1 MPEEAKKIAF
11 VSGKGGVGKTLLA
24 ANFAFCSST
33 NQRTVLIDLDF
44 QNQGS
49 SGLLSQYVSAGC
61 ANAFDLL
68 MSDRAETE
76 NPIEI
81 RKNLLF
87 IPAFDPSKA
96 DRYGSQISAPFSG
109 LDADALNEILD
120 RILTTNDAQLV
131 IMDCHGGLDDVSFS
145 AFISSDITFIVT
157 EADRVTFNGTLE
169 LLDFYIE
176 RAAAA
181 YQQRNCSKMESE
193 GKNDPTFA
201 RRCSNIEENK
211 VSILVNRVSGRFSY
225 DALQKVCT
233 RQFYDNVHSLR
244 QMNLGFFYFP
254 VDPLAAESFSEHPFY
269 MELMAESILAQK
281 MELLYTTTLKQIP
294 VIEGRSTFYRIFE
307 RKSPAR
313 LARYL
318 KSPYESRMQAVFSF
332 AMLAQLVFFLLTLV
346 SIVLY
351 AMYDPTQF
359 ERSFTV
365 PFWVVMSI
373 VLLFSARIDVQISGF
388 FRDRLRY
395 ESRLYRRGGRPLS
408 VPFLVRL
415 IRLWSFR
422 SFSLAAAVTFVLLAL
437 VSGLAMVLELFGGPP
452 PMPPMQ

>member
-24 ANFAFCSST
+24 ANFAFCAST
-33 NQRTVLIDLDF
+33 NQRTILIDLDF

-49 SGLLSQYVSAGC
+49 SGLLSQHVTAGC

-68 MSDRAETE
+68 MGDRADTKD
-76 NPIEI
+76 PIEI
-81 RKNLLF
+81 RENLF
-87 IPAFDPSKA
+87 FVPAFDPSKA

-109 LDADALNEILD
+109 MDVDRLNEILD
-120 RILTTNDAQLV
+120 GTLAANDARVV

-169 LLDFYIE
+169 LLDFYVE
-176 RAAAA
+176 RAAA
-181 YQQRNCSKMESE
+181 YKQRSCSNKESR
-193 GKNDPTFA
+193 GQNDQTLA
-201 RRCSNIEENK
+201 RRFSNIEENK

-233 RQFYDNVHSLR
+233 RQFYDNVHALR
-244 QMNLGFFYFP
+244 DMNLGFFYFP

-269 MELMAESILAQK
+269 MELMPESILAQK
-281 MELLYTTTLKQIP
+281 IELLYSTTLKQTP
-294 VIEGRSTFYRIFE
+294 VISGRSTFYRVFE

-318 KSPYESRMQAVFSF
+318 KSPSDSRMQAVFSF
-332 AMLAQLVFFLLTLV
+332 AMLAQLVFFILALV
-346 SIVLY
+346 SIILSLLY
-351 AMYDPTQF
+351 GPKEVEYF
-359 ERSFTV
+359 FTV
-365 PFWVVMSI
+365 PFWFVMSI
-373 VLLFSARIDVQISGF
+373 VLLFSARIDLQISGF

-395 ESRLYRRGGRPLS
+395 ESRIYRRGGRHLS
-408 VPFLVRL
+408 VPFVIRL

-422 SFSLAAAVTFVLLAL
+422 SFSLAAAVTFFLLAAAF
-437 VSGLAMVLELFGGPP
+437 GLAVVGLFVESPP
-452 PMPPMQ
+452 APTPA